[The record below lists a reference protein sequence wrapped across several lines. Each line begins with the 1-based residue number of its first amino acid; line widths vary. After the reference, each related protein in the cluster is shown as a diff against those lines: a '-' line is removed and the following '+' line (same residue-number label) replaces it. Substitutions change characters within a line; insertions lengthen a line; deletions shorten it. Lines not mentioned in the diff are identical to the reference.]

1 MAGQRS
7 GLAFGLLAF
16 FLLLI
21 SPLAF
26 VQTAHAESTEDM
38 GTVIGI
44 VGHPHLTHDARA
56 ELTRR
61 RISVPPTAA
70 SV

>member
-1 MAGQRS
+1 MARQRS

-16 FLLLI
+16 FLLLL

-26 VQTAHAESTEDM
+26 VQTAQAEQTEDM

-44 VGHPHLTHDARA
+44 VR
-56 ELTRR
+56 
-61 RISVPPTAA
+61 VPDPPPFA
-70 SV
+70 S